1 MMTSLGPT
9 SCAANETDLFTR
21 LSRGELV
28 QSDKGDFWDD
38 WWFPWTLETE
48 SSNFLYKQRSKGS
61 DKEE

>member
-28 QSDKGDFWDD
+28 QSDKGDF
-38 WWFPWTLETE
+38 
-48 SSNFLYKQRSKGS
+48 
-61 DKEE
+61 